1 MPVID
6 KFTDDIASVVEQIPD
21 GAVLAIGGFGYAG
34 LPLTLCDALCEA
46 DRRDLTI
53 VSNNIGGEER
63 GGGRLAAE
71 GRVRKF
77 IGSFPVSPVFTDQ
90 LMTGRA
96 EIELLPQGTMVE
108 RLRAAGAGIGAFYTA
123 TSVKTSLADGTY
135 PTRYDAHG
143 KPVAYMEPKETRE
156 IDGRLMVLE
165 FALHVDFAFVKG
177 HRADRLGNVQF
188 RLAARNFNPAIA
200 TAARVT
206 IVETEQFV
214 AVGDID
220 PDDVHLPGI
229 FVDHVVLSESV
240 R

>member
-1 MPVID
+1 MD
-6 KFTDDIASVVEQIPD
+6 KFTDDIGSVVAQIPD
-21 GAVLAIGGFGYAG
+21 GATLAIGGFGYAG

-53 VSNNIGGEER
+53 VSNNIGGEDR
-63 GGGRLAAE
+63 GGGRLARE

-77 IGSFPVSPVFTDQ
+77 VGSFPIAPVFTEQ

-135 PTRYDAHG
+135 PSRYDADGH
-143 KPVAYMEPKETRE
+143 PVAFMAPKETRE

-165 FALHVDFAFVKG
+165 YALHVDFAFVKA
-177 HRADRLGNVQF
+177 HRADRLGNLQF
-188 RLAARNFNPAIA
+188 RLAARNFNPAVA
-200 TAARVT
+200 MAAKVA
-206 IVETEQFV
+206 IVETEEFV
-214 AVGDID
+214 EVGDIE
-220 PDDVHLPGI
+220 PDDVHLPGL
-229 FVDHVVLSESV
+229 FVDHVVLSEGAA